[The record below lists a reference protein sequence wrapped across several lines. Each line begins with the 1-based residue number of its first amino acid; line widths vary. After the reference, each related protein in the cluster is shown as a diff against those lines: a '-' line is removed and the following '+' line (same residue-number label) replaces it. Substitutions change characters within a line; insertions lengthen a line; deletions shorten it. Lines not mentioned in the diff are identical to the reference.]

1 MSMTTVQDNNK
12 LVVYT
17 KEINR
22 EFVRENMFSPYMGQD
37 LNAIIRIRQELK
49 SGGEQMNIPLVT
61 KLRGKG
67 KGAGTLVGNEEK
79 IDNYGMRLW
88 IDWARHAV
96 ATKKNEQ
103 HKDSA
108 DVFGEA
114 KPLLS
119 DWGKERQRDDLIEAF
134 MALPAE
140 TAPAGLG
147 SDDGDTINGIRY
159 EAATAA
165 QRNTWNA
172 ANSDRVLYGSAVSNY
187 NATHATALANI
198 DTTNDKA
205 SFAQITLAKRVA
217 KLADPAIKPYKTK
230 NGYEYFVTFAG
241 TNAFRDY
248 KNDPTIIQLNRD
260 ARAREGNGM
269 NNNPLFQDGDLL
281 VDGVIIREVPE
292 ISQYVTNVWTS
303 LLTAGNS
310 SARVEPV
317 FLCGQQAAV
326 LGWGQMAKPTFR
338 KEDDYGFI
346 TGVGTEMAF
355 GVSKM
360 FKKHPMDGTNLK
372 QWGVV
377 TCFVAAAAD
386 A

>member
-1 MSMTTVQDNNK
+1 MAVTTIQDNNK
-12 LVVYT
+12 LVRYT
-17 KEINR
+17 REINR
-22 EFVRENMFSPYMGQD
+22 EFVRENMFSPYMGQE

-49 SGGEQMNIPLVT
+49 QGGEQMNIPLVT

-79 IDNYGMRLW
+79 IDNYGMRLY

-96 ATKKNEQ
+96 ATKKSEEQ
-103 HKDSA
+103 KDSA
-108 DVFGEA
+108 DIFNEA

-140 TAPAGLG
+140 AAPAGLG

-165 QRNTWNA
+165 QRNAWNA
-172 ANSDRVLYGSAVSNY
+172 ANSDRVLYGSAVGNY
-187 NATHATALANI
+187 NAVHATALANI

-205 SFAQITLAKRVA
+205 SFVQITLAKRMA
-217 KLADPAIKPYKTK
+217 KLAVPAIKPYKTK

-248 KNDPTIIQLNRD
+248 SNDPVIVSLNKD
-260 ARAREGNGM
+260 ARAREGNGI

-281 VDGVIIREVPE
+281 VNGVIIREVPE
-292 ISQYVTNVWTS
+292 ISQYVSEVWTS
-303 LLTAGNS
+303 LLTAGNGG
-310 SARVEPV
+310 ARVEPV

-346 TGVGTEMAF
+346 RGVGTEMAY

-360 FKKHPMDGTNLK
+360 FKKHPMDGTDLK

-377 TCFVAAAAD
+377 TAFVAAAAD